1 MATLTISDYHV
12 IAAVITEMSALV
24 ADNPV
29 LANRYLNLMYKAS
42 HGGKFSTGELYNIC
56 LALDHHLRSN
66 VCDVAADSVLRKI
79 APLCDYTRY

>member
-1 MATLTISDYHV
+1 MATLTISDFHV
-12 IAAVITEMSALV
+12 IASAITEMADSV

-42 HGGKFSTGELYNIC
+42 LGGKFSTGELYNIC

-66 VCDVAADSVLRKI
+66 VCDVAADSILRKI
-79 APLCDYTRY
+79 APLCNYTRY